1 MFPRKVYGKLIDRY
15 LFNFRVSPEA
25 LQSKLPTIE
34 WLKPR
39 LVNGYGV
46 VSFCLLYLEDV
57 TIWPLPSTL
66 GVNSTSCAYRCGAVD
81 NSHGLAEPSV
91 YVFGR
96 YTNLPLI
103 SRLGTILFSGP
114 MRLIYSSIHDH
125 ESSTEIQIR
134 YQNGK
139 PLFDAYARPI
149 EKPGVKSRL
158 FETTE
163 DFVSFIKGG
172 MSSYTPSNKAH
183 QYSRVDLV
191 EDSNY
196 YEPVTARIDYNL
208 LDHIWPDTKSS
219 FDSAFHAT
227 GGRYALSYLGSAH
240 QFN

>member
-1 MFPRKVYGKLIDRY
+1 MFPRKVCGKLMDRY

-25 LQSKLPTIE
+25 LQSKLPAIE

-39 LVNGYGV
+39 LINGYGV
-46 VSFCLLYLEDV
+46 VSFCFLNLEDV
-57 TIWPLPSTL
+57 TIWPLPSRL

-81 NSHGLAEPSV
+81 NSNGLAEPSV

-114 MRLIYSSIHDH
+114 MRLIHSSIRDG

-134 YQNGK
+134 YPNGK
-139 PLFDAYARPI
+139 PLFNAYARPVQTS
-149 EKPGVKSRL
+149 GLKSRL
-158 FETTE
+158 FDTTE

-172 MSSYTPSNKAH
+172 MSSYTPSNNAH

-196 YEPVTARIDYNL
+196 YEPVRARVDYNL
-208 LDHIWPDTKSS
+208 LDYTWPDTKSI

-227 GGRYALSYLGSAH
+227 GGRYVLSYLGSAR
-240 QFN
+240 QD